1 MSSNIEKQIGAH
13 LAKIRKERGLTQSD
27 LAELIDVAT
36 ETVSRMERGVSIP
49 SLKTLENISNVLNVH
64 LKDIFDLEYPQES
77 RASALENES
86 AKLLGYIKT
95 NRVSDI
101 KMCSRI
107 VKAIFEQ
114 IEKTY
119 RPKKI

>member
-95 NRVSDI
+95 KRVSDI